1 MGSGQG
7 GRHGAVWRWSGSGS
21 ADTCAQTSASAV
33 ALPNPCSR
41 WRTACQSLAAQAI
54 GARRKRKEP

>member
-41 WRTACQSLAAQAI
+41 W
-54 GARRKRKEP
+54 